1 MNHLCPTTLE
11 CESSGFVK
19 ALLTFVFVIWR
30 AGELIG
36 MLAQSSMFVKAN
48 LQLGGLSAE
57 VNNNAPG
64 SSDKANE
71 NLLSNK

>member
-1 MNHLCPTTLE
+1 MNHLRPTTLE

-19 ALLTFVFVIWR
+19 ALLAFVFLIWR
-30 AGELIG
+30 AGELLGI
-36 MLAQSSMFVKAN
+36 LAQNPMSITAN

-57 VNNNAPG
+57 VNNNAPR
-64 SSDKANE
+64 SYDKADE